1 MAERLSISL
10 NNESTKIIQKYLP
23 KYQGSKADLIRRALI
38 YLDKCEE
45 IQETVDFKTIEA
57 YIDYLGKLEHVIVDI
72 SHWKVIF
79 NEIGSGSSKFWDEI
93 YRIGEEHRKEYY
105 DKGIR
110 NIRMVLE
117 HVEKT
122 NWYKLNLD
130 SEDCYTLILTVTEAG
145 KFVKNFLAGF
155 FKDYPRKVEISDEGK
170 KIRIRVI

>member
-1 MAERLSISL
+1 MIERLSISL
-10 NNESTKIIQKYLP
+10 NNESSKIIQKYLP

-79 NEIGSGSSKFWDEI
+79 NEIGTGSSKFWDEI

-122 NWYKLNLD
+122 NWYKLNVD

-145 KFVKNFLAGF
+145 KFVKNFLTGF

>member
-1 MAERLSISL
+1 MAERLSVSL
-10 NNESTKIIQKYLP
+10 SNESIKIIQKYLS

-57 YIDYLGKLEHVIVDI
+57 YIDYLAKLEHVIVDI

-79 NEIGSGSSKFWDEI
+79 DEIGDGSIKFWEEI

-110 NIRMVLE
+110 NIRNVLE
-117 HVEKT
+117 HIEKT
-122 NWYKLNLD
+122 NWYKLSID
-130 SEDCYTLILTVTEAG
+130 SEDCYTLILTATEAG
-145 KFVKNFLAGF
+145 KFVRYFLSGF
-155 FKDYPRKVEISDEGK
+155 FKNYPRKIEISDEGK
-170 KIRIRVI
+170 KIRLRVI

>member
-1 MAERLSISL
+1 MSVSGLHLSETNLSI
-10 NNESTKIIQKYLP
+10 
-23 KYQGSKADLIRRALI
+23 
-38 YLDKCEE
+38 
-45 IQETVDFKTIEA
+45 DFKTIEA